1 MVHSSPSGMVIV
13 VVVVV
18 VVVVCWHHG
27 CPLAICIASCVCVVC
42 HVPFESEAIR
52 VHEMKL

>member
-1 MVHSSPSGMVIV
+1 MVHSSPSGMVI
-13 VVVVV
+13 VVV